1 MSGGTMAYYSI
12 GDVAE
17 RCGINPVT
25 LRAWQRRYGLLKPQ
39 RSEGGHRLFDEEDI
53 QRIEE
58 IKRWI
63 SNGIPVGKVKALLE
77 TSTRQADDDWNQLQ
91 EEMMSILRM
100 AHPPKL
106 RAKITALGRVHPV
119 DALIDH
125 VYLPVR
131 QRLILDHNTS
141 RIMNSMLDGA
151 LIEYVATL
159 LSETRRK
166 SGKDALLMAWDVED
180 RTRLW
185 LEAWRLSQSGWHI
198 AVLAEP
204 IESPRPELF
213 PGQTLFVW
221 TGIAPTRRQ
230 NELLQH
236 WNEQGYKVIFHSP

>member
-1 MSGGTMAYYSI
+1 MAY
-12 GDVAE
+12 
-17 RCGINPVT
+17 
-25 LRAWQRRYGLLKPQ
+25 LLA
-39 RSEGGHRLFDEEDI
+39 
-53 QRIEE
+53 
-58 IKRWI
+58 
-63 SNGIPVGKVKALLE
+63 KVKALLE

-141 RIMNSMLDGA
+141 RIMNSMFDGA

-166 SGKDALLMAWDVED
+166 SGK
-180 RTRLW
+180 
-185 LEAWRLSQSGWHI
+185 GC
-198 AVLAEP
+198 
-204 IESPRPELF
+204 SP
-213 PGQTLFVW
+213 
-221 TGIAPTRRQ
+221 
-230 NELLQH
+230 
-236 WNEQGYKVIFHSP
+236 

>member
-1 MSGGTMAYYSI
+1 MAYYSI

-159 LSETRRK
+159 LSET
-166 SGKDALLMAWDVED
+166 
-180 RTRLW
+180 T
-185 LEAWRLSQSGWHI
+185 
-198 AVLAEP
+198 
-204 IESPRPELF
+204 
-213 PGQTLFVW
+213 QTLCSASTCSFI
-221 TGIAPTRRQ
+221 TEAS
-230 NELLQH
+230 LL
-236 WNEQGYKVIFHSP
+236 

>member
-1 MSGGTMAYYSI
+1 MAYYSI
-12 GDVAE
+12 GDVA
-17 RCGINPVT
+17 GINPVT

-63 SNGIPVGKVKALLE
+63 SNGIPVGKVKAFAGNLLPVKL
-77 TSTRQADDDWNQLQ
+77 TTTGINYK
-91 EEMMSILRM
+91 EMMSILRM

-159 LSETRRK
+159 LSETQHK
-166 SGKDALLMAWDVED
+166 SGK
-180 RTRLW
+180 
-185 LEAWRLSQSGWHI
+185 GC
-198 AVLAEP
+198 
-204 IESPRPELF
+204 
-213 PGQTLFVW
+213 
-221 TGIAPTRRQ
+221 
-230 NELLQH
+230 
-236 WNEQGYKVIFHSP
+236 HS

>member
-1 MSGGTMAYYSI
+1 MAYYSI

-166 SGKDALLMAWDVED
+166 SGKDALLLAGMLKTEPVCGSKPGVY
-180 RTRLW
+180 RNLVGILPFW
-185 LEAWRLSQSGWHI
+185 LNPLNRQDLNFSWAN
-198 AVLAEP
+198 A
-204 IESPRPELF
+204 
-213 PGQTLFVW
+213 FVW